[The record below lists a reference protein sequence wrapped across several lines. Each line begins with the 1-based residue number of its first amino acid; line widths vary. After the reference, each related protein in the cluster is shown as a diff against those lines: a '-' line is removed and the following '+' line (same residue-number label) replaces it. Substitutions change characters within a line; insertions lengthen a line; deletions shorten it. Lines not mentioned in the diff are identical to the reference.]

1 MDNMDWNDLEN
12 SPSKGVMIETEP
24 KEQTTQL
31 EESLEPPRTSTQQI
45 QRKITKINKQL
56 GRHQTTI

>member
-1 MDNMDWNDLEN
+1 MDNMDWNDLQN

>member
-1 MDNMDWNDLEN
+1 MDWNDLEN